1 MTYLSVWLAISVST
15 GWQRLPGVARLVAVA
30 ANPASVAQSGSEVQV
45 DPSAAGLPGA
55 EFIQRLLNWAGMAA
69 LWGSLGAILAGAAV
83 YGLSYAGVFGAKVGG
98 VGKVLA
104 VGGAVGAILTGLAS
118 AIVNGLYGAANG

>member
-1 MTYLSVWLAISVST
+1 MLVSRLA
-15 GWQRLPGVARLVAVA
+15 GWALGRAGGLLGARALPAQD
-30 ANPASVAQSGSEVQV
+30 PAEPVVQV
-45 DPSAAGLPGA
+45 DPSASGLPGA
-55 EFIQRLLNWAGMAA
+55 EFIQKLIDWAGMIA

-104 VGGAVGAILTGLAS
+104 VGGAVGAVLAGLAA
-118 AIVNGLYGAANG
+118 AIVSGLYGAARG

>member
-1 MTYLSVWLAISVST
+1 MSLMGARCAVWAAEAWDRLAAGRVALSGWLRES
-15 GWQRLPGVARLVAVA
+15 AV
-30 ANPASVAQSGSEVQV
+30 PQQEVQV
-45 DPSAAGLPGA
+45 DPSAADLPGA
-55 EFIQRLLNWAGMAA
+55 EFIQQLLDWAGMAA

-104 VGGAVGAILTGLAS
+104 VGGAVGAVLTGLAA

>member
-1 MTYLSVWLAISVST
+1 MTQLAARGAVWAATAWERLAGV
-15 GWQRLPGVARLVAVA
+15 VARPPRSGAVA
-30 ANPASVAQSGSEVQV
+30 QPSGPEVHV
-45 DPSAAGLPGA
+45 DPSPVGLPGA
-55 EFIQRLLNWAGMAA
+55 EFIQRLLDWAGMAA

-83 YGLSYAGVFGAKVGG
+83 YGLSYAGVFGAEVGG

-104 VGGAVGAILTGLAS
+104 VGGAVGAVLSGLAA